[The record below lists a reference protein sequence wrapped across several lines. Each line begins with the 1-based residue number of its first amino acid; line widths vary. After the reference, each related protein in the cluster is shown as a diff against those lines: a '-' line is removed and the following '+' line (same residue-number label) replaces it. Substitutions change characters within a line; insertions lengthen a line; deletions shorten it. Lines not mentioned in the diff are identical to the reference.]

1 MRHFLILVFFFL
13 GQSLLF
19 AQQGVQLL
27 QSAEVVGQGGL
38 QSPLQGISNFFSNP
52 AGLAGITHFSAIA
65 SGESRY
71 LGTDIT
77 SGGAAV
83 AIPTKAGVLGI
94 GISYFGQKAF
104 NEQQVQI
111 SFAKKLLDKL
121 SLSVRG
127 YMMNTNIEQYGSGF
141 IVSGDIGLQ
150 GYLSK
155 KLTVGF
161 MVINPAQVALDE
173 GSAVPT
179 IFLLGGNYDFSKTF
193 SFGLELEKSLT
204 QDEPS
209 TAIDPNEFLN
219 PSSRINIKGG
229 LVYRP
234 NEKFAFRL
242 GIKSLQPEYAFGMSY
257 SISQKFWI
265 DAVGTYHEILGF
277 SPGVTFRYIGHE

>member
-1 MRHFLILVFFFL
+1 MRHFLILVLFL
-13 GQSLLF
+13 AGPFLLS

-38 QSPLQGISNFFSNP
+38 QTPMQGISNFFSNP
-52 AGLAGITHFSAIA
+52 AGLASITHFSAIA

-77 SGGAAV
+77 GGGAGV

-104 NEQQVQI
+104 NEQEVQI

-127 YMMNTNIEQYGSGF
+127 YMVNTNIEQYGSGF

-155 KLTVGF
+155 KMTVGF
-161 MVINPAQVALDE
+161 MVVNPAQVVLAE

-179 IFLLGGNYDFSKTF
+179 IFMFGANYDFSKTF
-193 SFGLELEKSLT
+193 SFGLEIEKSLG

-219 PSSRINIKGG
+219 PSNRINLKGG

-234 NEKFAFRL
+234 NEKVAFRL
-242 GIKSLQPEYAFGMSY
+242 GIKSLQPEYSFGMSY
-257 SISQKFWI
+257 NVSQKFWI

-277 SPGVTFRYIGHE
+277 SPGISFRYIGHE